1 MGNYVGVQVLKVG
14 MHEYFTKYA
23 LKNTTLPDFI
33 QCLENA
39 CKIVGD
45 DKELDIKSWTSS
57 WLTKAGAN
65 EIKAD
70 FSSLDNTGKGMVKI
84 Q

>member
-1 MGNYVGVQVLKVG
+1 

-33 QCLENA
+33 ECLEKA
-39 CKIVGD
+39 SKMFGD
-45 DKELDIKSWTSS
+45 KDVDIQAWTNS

-70 FSSLDNTGKGMVKI
+70 ISGLDN
-84 Q
+84 